1 MTRVGN
7 ADALL
12 PRLDAQ
18 PHARAVLE
26 AALAPGATPSHAYL
40 LYGPSGSGKRDA
52 ARAFAAAL
60 LADDSRSSTAVSE
73 RIARSS
79 HPDLTWVTPSGAAE
93 MLVSDVD
100 EPVVAAAARTPFEA
114 ARRVFVIERVETMN
128 DEAANRL
135 LKTLEE
141 PPSFV
146 HMLLLTD
153 RREAVAPT
161 IASRCQHVRFN
172 PLPAATLA
180 AALEGEGI
188 ESERALACARLSLGD
203 AARARV
209 LASARGEAMRAAAE
223 GFVRLAL
230 AGETQARPW
239 LLMLEQAAAAGAAAG
254 ERAEERLRDELE
266 LLPSKERKRFERE
279 SSDARR
285 RGERRART
293 RALDEMLALCEL
305 WLRDALCIG
314 EGAAELVHAVDRLA
328 ALEEDAREIGSE
340 RLRDAIALVQDTRL
354 ALVEQNVGEELAL
367 EALAYR
373 IQALSGRED

>member
-1 MTRVGN
+1 
-7 ADALL
+7 
-12 PRLDAQ
+12 
-18 PHARAVLE
+18 
-26 AALAPGATPSHAYL
+26 
-40 LYGPSGSGKRDA
+40 
-52 ARAFAAAL
+52 
-60 LADDSRSSTAVSE
+60 
-73 RIARSS
+73 
-79 HPDLTWVTPSGAAE
+79 
-93 MLVSDVD
+93 
-100 EPVVAAAARTPFEA
+100 
-114 ARRVFVIERVETMN
+114 MN